1 MEADSVRETTYYPK
15 GSHTQREKGKGKGKG
30 KGEGQGKGLGV
41 FKLFDD
47 VRDIFVRVGNKFKK
61 FPKK

>member
-1 MEADSVRETTYYPK
+1 MKADSVREATYYPK
-15 GSHTQREKGKGKGKG
+15 GSHTQRERGKGKGKGKG
-30 KGEGQGKGLGV
+30 KDKGKGRGV

-47 VRDIFVRVGNKFKK
+47 VRDIFVRAGNRFIK